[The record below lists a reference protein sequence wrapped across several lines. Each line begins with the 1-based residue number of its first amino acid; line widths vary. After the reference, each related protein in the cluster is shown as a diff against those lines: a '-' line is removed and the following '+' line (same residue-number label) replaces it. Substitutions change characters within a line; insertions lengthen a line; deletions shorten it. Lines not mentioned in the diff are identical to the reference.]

1 MYNPDPKFIPIQLKK
16 LTVPIKKEK
25 KETEKKK
32 TKDRKQ
38 KKGTE
43 KTKQKK
49 SPKEES
55 CRVEVA
61 IKEGGARRASGLEEH
76 PQKL

>member
-43 KTKQKK
+43 KTKQLHVGMVD
-49 SPKEES
+49 
-55 CRVEVA
+55 CRENA
-61 IKEGGARRASGLEEH
+61 AHCGYSSAFATL
-76 PQKL
+76 